1 MKVVIQRVK
10 SSSVQINQKIKSEI
24 ERGLLVFIGICHDDT
39 KSDAERLVNK
49 ILNLRIF
56 NDKHGVMNESLIDVN
71 GEILIIS
78 QFTLMALTKKGN
90 RPSYIRSAPHKIA
103 IPLYEYFVEMLK
115 AKIYDKVKTGV
126 FAADMEVKLVNDGP
140 VTILMDTKNRE

>member
-10 SSSVQINQKIKSEI
+10 SSSVQIDQKIKSEI
-24 ERGLLVFIGICHDDT
+24 EMGLLVFVGICDEDT
-39 KSDAERLVNK
+39 KSDVEWLVNK

-56 NDKHGVMNESLIDVN
+56 NDKQGVMNESLIDVN

-90 RPSYIRSAPHKIA
+90 RPSYIRSASHKIA
-103 IPLYEYFVEMLK
+103 IPLYEHFVEMFK
-115 AKIYDKVKTGV
+115 ATINDNVKTGV
-126 FAADMEVKLVNDGP
+126 FGADMEIKLVNDGP
-140 VTILMDTKNRE
+140 VTILIDTKNKE

>member
-10 SSSVQINQKIKSEI
+10 SASVQINQKLKSKI
-24 ERGLLVFIGICHDDT
+24 EMGFLVFIGICVDDT
-39 KSDAERLVNK
+39 KNDAEWLVNK

-56 NDKHGVMNESLIDVN
+56 NDKQGVMNESLIDVN

-90 RPSYIRSAPHKIA
+90 RPSYIRSASHKIA
-103 IPLYEYFVEMLK
+103 ISLYEHFVEMFK
-115 AKIYDKVKTGV
+115 ATINDNVKTGV
-126 FAADMEVKLVNDGP
+126 FGADMEIKLVNDGP
-140 VTILMDTKNRE
+140 VTILIDTKNKE

>member
-10 SSSVQINQKIKSEI
+10 SASVQINQKLKSKI
-24 ERGLLVFIGICHDDT
+24 EMGFLVFIGVCDDDT
-39 KSDAERLVNK
+39 KSDVEWLVNK

-56 NDKHGVMNESLIDVN
+56 NDKQGVMNESLIDVN

-90 RPSYIRSAPHKIA
+90 RPSYIRSASHKIA
-103 IPLYEYFVEMLK
+103 IPLYEHFVEMFK
-115 AKIYDKVKTGV
+115 ATINDNVKTGV
-126 FAADMEVKLVNDGP
+126 FGADMEIKLVNDGP
-140 VTILMDTKNRE
+140 VTILIDTKNKE

>member
-10 SSSVQINQKIKSEI
+10 SASVQINQKLKSKI
-24 ERGLLVFIGICHDDT
+24 EMGFLVLIGICVDDT
-39 KSDAERLVNK
+39 KSDAEWLVNK

-56 NDKHGVMNESLIDVN
+56 NDKQGVMNESLIDVN

-90 RPSYIRSAPHKIA
+90 RPSYIRSASHKIA
-103 IPLYEYFVEMLK
+103 IPLYEHFVEMFK
-115 AKIYDKVKTGV
+115 ATINDNVKTGV
-126 FAADMEVKLVNDGP
+126 FGADMEIKLVNDGP
-140 VTILMDTKNRE
+140 VTILIDTKNKE

>member
-39 KSDAERLVNK
+39 KSDAEWLVNK

-103 IPLYEYFVEMLK
+103 IPLYEYFVEILK

>member
-10 SSSVQINQKIKSEI
+10 SASVQINQKLKSKI
-24 ERGLLVFIGICHDDT
+24 EMGFLVFIGICVDDT
-39 KSDAERLVNK
+39 KSDAEWLVNK

-56 NDKHGVMNESLIDVN
+56 NDKQGVMNESLIDVN

-90 RPSYIRSAPHKIA
+90 RPSYIRSASHKIA
-103 IPLYEYFVEMLK
+103 IPLYEHFVEMLK
-115 AKIYDKVKTGV
+115 ATINDNVKTGV
-126 FAADMEVKLVNDGP
+126 FGADMEIKLVNDGP
-140 VTILMDTKNRE
+140 VTILIDTKNKE

>member
-10 SSSVQINQKIKSEI
+10 SSSVKINQKIKSEI

-39 KSDAERLVNK
+39 KSDAEWLVNK

-103 IPLYEYFVEMLK
+103 IPLYEYFVEMFK

>member
-39 KSDAERLVNK
+39 KSDAEWLVNK

-140 VTILMDTKNRE
+140 VTILKKKKNRE

>member
-10 SSSVQINQKIKSEI
+10 SASVQINQKLKSKI
-24 ERGLLVFIGICHDDT
+24 EMGFLVFIGICVDDT
-39 KSDAERLVNK
+39 KSDVEWLVNK

-56 NDKHGVMNESLIDVN
+56 NDKQGVMNESLIDVN

-90 RPSYIRSAPHKIA
+90 RPSYIRSASHKIA
-103 IPLYEYFVEMLK
+103 IPLYEHFVEMFK
-115 AKIYDKVKTGV
+115 ATLNDNVKTGV
-126 FAADMEVKLVNDGP
+126 FGADMEIKLVNDGP
-140 VTILMDTKNRE
+140 VTILIDTKNKE

>member
-10 SSSVQINQKIKSEI
+10 SSSVQIDQKIKSEI
-24 ERGLLVFIGICHDDT
+24 EMGLLVFIGFCDEDT
-39 KSDAERLVNK
+39 KSDVEWLVNK

-56 NDKHGVMNESLIDVN
+56 NDKQGVMNESLIDVN

-90 RPSYIRSAPHKIA
+90 RPSYIKSASHQVA
-103 IPLYEYFVEMLK
+103 IPLYEYFIKMFKER
-115 AKIYDKVKTGV
+115 INDRVKTGV
-126 FAADMEVKLVNDGP
+126 FGADMKVKLVNDGP
-140 VTILMDTKNRE
+140 VTIVIDTKNKE

>member
-10 SSSVQINQKIKSEI
+10 SASVQINQKLKSKI
-24 ERGLLVFIGICHDDT
+24 EMGFLVFIGICVDDT
-39 KSDAERLVNK
+39 KNDAEWLVNK

-56 NDKHGVMNESLIDVN
+56 NDKQGVMNESLIDVN

-90 RPSYIRSAPHKIA
+90 RPSYIRSASHKIA
-103 IPLYEYFVEMLK
+103 IPLYEHFVEMFK
-115 AKIYDKVKTGV
+115 ATINDNVKTGV
-126 FAADMEVKLVNDGP
+126 FGADMEIKLVNDGP
-140 VTILMDTKNRE
+140 VTILIDTKNKE

>member
-39 KSDAERLVNK
+39 KSDAEWLVNK

-103 IPLYEYFVEMLK
+103 IPLYEYFVEMFK

>member
-10 SSSVQINQKIKSEI
+10 SASVQINQKLKSKI
-24 ERGLLVFIGICHDDT
+24 EMGFLVFIGICVDDI
-39 KSDAERLVNK
+39 KSDVEWLVNK

-56 NDKHGVMNESLIDVN
+56 NDKDGVMNYSLKDID

-90 RPSYIRSAPHKIA
+90 RPSYIKSASHQTA
-103 IPLYEYFVEMLK
+103 IPLYEYFIKMFKEKMN
-115 AKIYDKVKTGV
+115 DRVKSGV
-126 FAADMEVKLVNDGP
+126 FGADMKVNLLNDGP
-140 VTILMDTKNRE
+140 VTIIIDTKDKE

>member
-39 KSDAERLVNK
+39 KSDAEWLVNK

-56 NDKHGVMNESLIDVN
+56 NDKHGVMNESIIDVN

>member
-39 KSDAERLVNK
+39 KSDAEWLVNK

-56 NDKHGVMNESLIDVN
+56 NDKHGVLNESIIDVN

-103 IPLYEYFVEMLK
+103 IPLYEYFVEMFK

>member
-39 KSDAERLVNK
+39 KSDAEWLVNK

-56 NDKHGVMNESLIDVN
+56 NDKHGVMNESIIDVPAFF
-71 GEILIIS
+71 GI
-78 QFTLMALTKKGN
+78 
-90 RPSYIRSAPHKIA
+90 
-103 IPLYEYFVEMLK
+103 
-115 AKIYDKVKTGV
+115 
-126 FAADMEVKLVNDGP
+126 
-140 VTILMDTKNRE
+140 

>member
-39 KSDAERLVNK
+39 KSDVEWLVNK

>member
-10 SSSVQINQKIKSEI
+10 SASVQINQKLKSKI
-24 ERGLLVFIGICHDDT
+24 EMGFLVFIGICVDDT
-39 KSDAERLVNK
+39 KSDVEWLVNK

-56 NDKHGVMNESLIDVN
+56 NDKQGVMNESLIDVN

-90 RPSYIRSAPHKIA
+90 RPSYIRSASHKIA
-103 IPLYEYFVEMLK
+103 IPLYEHFVEMFK
-115 AKIYDKVKTGV
+115 ATINDNVKTGV
-126 FAADMEVKLVNDGP
+126 FGADMEIKLVNDGP
-140 VTILMDTKNRE
+140 VTILIDTKNKE

>member
-39 KSDAERLVNK
+39 KSDAEWLVNK